1 MTELLLLLA
10 GLLGGALNTLAG
22 GGSFVV
28 FPALLA
34 VGVPPVLA
42 NASNTFAA
50 LPGYISGAIGLWKQM
65 VAQKHLF
72 LPYGIV
78 SVVFGYVGAELLLRV
93 SDAQFSLVVP
103 WLMLFAV
110 VLFAFGGQINALVAA
125 RAGTSRGAKALGTV
139 LLYVLLAG
147 VSVYGGFFNAGL
159 GVLLL
164 AFLTLAGI
172 ANIHAANGLKLYM
185 SSLIALVAVIRFA
198 FAGSIDWY
206 HGTIA
211 LLGVTTGAYVAARL
225 STRIPT
231 GIIRTLVIVYGVGLT
246 VYFFWQTYAA

>member
-1 MTELLLLLA
+1 
-10 GLLGGALNTLAG
+10 
-22 GGSFVV
+22 
-28 FPALLA
+28 
-34 VGVPPVLA
+34 
-42 NASNTFAA
+42 
-50 LPGYISGAIGLWKQM
+50 
-65 VAQKHLF
+65 
-72 LPYGIV
+72 
-78 SVVFGYVGAELLLRV
+78 
-93 SDAQFSLVVP
+93 
-103 WLMLFAV
+103 MLFAV

-125 RAGTSRGAKALGTV
+125 RAGTSRGAKALGAV

-231 GIIRTLVIVYGVGLT
+231 GIIRMLVIVYGVGLT

>member
-1 MTELLLLLA
+1 MTELLLLIA
-10 GLLGGALNTLAG
+10 GLLGGAVNTLAG
-22 GGSFVV
+22 GGSFIV

-42 NASNTFAA
+42 NASNTYAA

-65 VAQKHLF
+65 VSQKHLF

-78 SVVFGYVGAELLLRV
+78 SAIFGYAGAELLLRV
-93 SDAQFSLVVP
+93 SDAQFSMVVP

-110 VLFAFGGQINALVAA
+110 VLFVFGGRINAFVAA
-125 RAGTSRGAKALGTV
+125 RSGTSRGAKAAYAV
-139 LLYVLLAG
+139 LLYVMLAG
-147 VSVYGGFFNAGL
+147 VAVYGGFFNAGL

-172 ANIHAANGLKLYM
+172 ANIHAANGLKLFM
-185 SSLIALVAVIRFA
+185 SSTIALVAVARFV

-211 LLGVTTGAYVAARL
+211 LVGVTTGAYIAARL
-225 STRIPT
+225 ATRIPT
-231 GIIRTLVIVYGVGLT
+231 GIIRALVIVYGIGLT
-246 VYFFWQTYAA
+246 VYFFWKTYA

>member
-1 MTELLLLLA
+1 MNELLLLIA
-10 GLLGGALNTLAG
+10 GLLGGAVNTLAG
-22 GGSFVV
+22 GGSFIV

-42 NASNTFAA
+42 NASNTYAA
-50 LPGYISGAIGLWKQM
+50 LPGYVAGAIGLRKQM
-65 VAQKHLF
+65 LEQRHLL
-72 LPYGIV
+72 LPYG
-78 SVVFGYVGAELLLRV
+78 VVAAIFGYAGAELLLRV

-110 VLFAFGGQINALVAA
+110 VLFAFGSQINALVAA
-125 RAGTSRGAKALGTV
+125 RAGGGRSARAAGAA

-147 VSVYGGFFNAGL
+147 VSIYGGFFNAGL

-172 ANIHAANGLKLYM
+172 ANIHAANGLKLYL
-185 SSLIALVAVIRFA
+185 SSLIAVVAVVRFIV
-198 FAGSIDWY
+198 AGSIDWY

-211 LLGVTTGAYVAARL
+211 LVGVTIGAYVAARL
-225 STRIPT
+225 ATRIPT
-231 GIIRTLVIVYGVGLT
+231 RVIRALVIVYGVGLT
-246 VYFFWQTYAA
+246 VYFFGKTYA